1 MEYQNTGPM
10 AARSLKKHPI
20 DISAPYR
27 CWFTPPSKIS
37 KARKSLQRDG
47 WAHAEMEDHGS
58 QAPNEENEKA
68 QSESNENQGVEG
80 GILGLSNRL
89 GGATLFGALST

>member
-1 MEYQNTGPM
+1 
-10 AARSLKKHPI
+10 
-20 DISAPYR
+20 
-27 CWFTPPSKIS
+27 
-37 KARKSLQRDG
+37 
-47 WAHAEMEDHGS
+47 MEDHGS